1 MTDTLGLYLH
11 IPFCRS
17 RCRYC
22 GFYSNAALPP
32 DAYVEAMLRE
42 MEGYRR
48 SFSMEVDTVYLGGGT
63 PSALSAAQLAR
74 LMDGVRRS
82 FAVRDDA
89 EITMEMNPCD
99 MTEGYLSCARALG
112 INRLSVGVQSKDDRL
127 LRIIGRR
134 HTAAEAEQAVKRAFL
149 AGFRNISIDLMYEL
163 PGQSPA
169 DFERSLLWAM
179 HLPVTHL
186 SVYSLILEEG
196 TRFAQLADEGKLP
209 RPSESGSWAM
219 YQAMCRIPPH
229 YGFRRYEI
237 SSFARP
243 GFESRHNRKY
253 WRLDPYLGLGPSACS
268 RIGRERWQVL
278 PGTRRYMKELL
289 AGRGAPMEKDRLSEA
304 EEMEEYCFLHL
315 RMREGIGRAD
325 FEARY
330 GAPIERWYGRELAL
344 LKKEKLLAEKD
355 GQIFLTY
362 RGAAL
367 GNTVFEAFLRSDEED
382 GNI

>member
-1 MTDTLGLYLH
+1 MTDALGLYLH

-42 MEGYRR
+42 MEGCCGD
-48 SFSMEVDTVYLGGGT
+48 FPMDVDTVYLGGGT
-63 PSALSAAQLAR
+63 PSALSASQLAR
-74 LMDGVRRS
+74 LMEGVRRFFS
-82 FAVRDDA
+82 VRADA

-99 MTEGYLSCARALG
+99 MTDAYLSCVRSLG

-127 LRIIGRR
+127 LRVIGRR
-134 HTAAEAEQAVKRAFL
+134 HTAAEAERAIARARR
-149 AGFRNISIDLMYEL
+149 AGFTNISIDLMYEL
-163 PGQSPA
+163 PGQSPR

-196 TRFAQLADEGKLP
+196 TRFAQLAEEGKLP
-209 RPSESGSWAM
+209 RPSESESWAM

-237 SSFARP
+237 SSFARS
-243 GFESRHNRKY
+243 GCESRHNRKY
-253 WRLDPYLGLGPSACS
+253 WRLDPYLGFGPSACS

-278 PGTRRYMKELL
+278 PGTHRYMRELL
-289 AGRGAPMEKDRLSEA
+289 AGRRAPVEKTVLSEA

-330 GAPIERWYGRELAL
+330 GAPIERWYGGELARL
-344 LKKEKLLAEKD
+344 MDEKLLAEKD

-367 GNTVFEAFLRSDEED
+367 GNTVFEAFLRSNEEEPA
-382 GNI
+382 N